1 MKIRLTE
8 NQYKRLLKE
17 NDKDFLDGNVDF
29 KNIGNKIDR
38 FISKVFCNLVK
49 SDKYSSKGLTT
60 EKLKTTDPF
69 TKGQFHNIFD
79 KIKELGGYTKSEA
92 LLLTYNYIKLYDTI
106 VRLNEDMYLDNCDS
120 LVGIPLEFYGK
131 FSHYATIQHLAYV
144 SGYSSGSGELYTT
157 SYDDFIDKWENGE
170 VELGDNGDN
179 IDYECY
185 DLYWETDW
193 DNTYDNLHSQDF
205 DGDNIEV
212 NTDID

>member
-38 FISKVFCNLVK
+38 FISKLFCNLVNN
-49 SDKYSSKGLTT
+49 DKYSPNELTT
-60 EKLKTTDPF
+60 EKLKTVAPF
-69 TKGQFHNIFD
+69 TKGQFHVIFD
-79 KIKELGGYTKSEA
+79 RIKELGGYTKSETI
-92 LLLTYNYIKLYDTI
+92 LLTYNYIKLYDTI
-106 VRLNEDMYLDNCDS
+106 VSLNEGGNCNN

-131 FSHYATIQHLAYV
+131 FSHYATIEHEAYV

-170 VELGDNGDN
+170 VVLTDNGDN

-185 DLYWETDW
+185 DLYWETNW
-193 DNTYDNLHSQDF
+193 DSTYDRLGDQDF
-205 DGDNIEV
+205 DVDSINI

>member
-17 NDKDFLDGNVDF
+17 NDKDFLDGNVNF

-38 FISKVFCNLVK
+38 FISKIFCNLVN
-49 SDKYSSKGLTT
+49 SDKYSPKELTT
-60 EKLKTTDPF
+60 EKLKTVDPF
-69 TKGQFHNIFD
+69 SKGQFDDIFD
-79 KIKELGGYTKSEA
+79 RIKELGGYTKSETI
-92 LLLTYNYIKLYDTI
+92 LLTYNYIKLYDTI
-106 VRLNEDMYLDNCDS
+106 VSLNEGGNCNN

-131 FSHYATIQHLAYV
+131 FSHYATIQHTAYV
-144 SGYSSGSGELYTT
+144 NGYSSGSGELYTT

-170 VELGDNGDN
+170 VELDDSGDN

-193 DNTYDNLHSQDF
+193 DSTYDNLQSQEF

-212 NTDID
+212 NAGID

>member
-17 NDKDFLDGNVDF
+17 NDKDFLDGNVGF

-38 FISKVFCNLVK
+38 FISKLFCNLVN
-49 SDKYSSKGLTT
+49 SDKYSPKELTT
-60 EKLKTTDPF
+60 EKLKTVDPF
-69 TKGQFHNIFD
+69 TKGQFHDIFD
-79 KIKELGGYTKSEA
+79 RIKELGGYTKSETI
-92 LLLTYNYIKLYDTI
+92 LLTYNYIKLYDTI
-106 VRLNEDMYLDNCDS
+106 VSLNEGGNCNN

-131 FSHYATIQHLAYV
+131 FSHYATIQHTAYV

-170 VELGDNGDN
+170 VELDDSGDN

-193 DNTYDNLHSQDF
+193 DSTYDNLQSQEF

>member
-38 FISKVFCNLVK
+38 FISKLFCNLVNN
-49 SDKYSSKGLTT
+49 DKYSPKELTT
-60 EKLKTTDPF
+60 EKLKTVDPF
-69 TKGQFHNIFD
+69 TIGQFHDIFD
-79 KIKELGGYTKSEA
+79 RIKELGGYTKSETI
-92 LLLTYNYIKLYDTI
+92 LLTYNYIKLYDTI
-106 VRLNEDMYLDNCDS
+106 VSLNEGGNCNN

-131 FSHYATIQHLAYV
+131 FSHYATIQHSAYV

-170 VELGDNGDN
+170 VELGDSGDL

-185 DLYWETDW
+185 DLNWETNW
-193 DNTYDNLHSQDF
+193 DYTYDSLGDQEF
-205 DGDNIEV
+205 DVDSINI

>member
-17 NDKDFLDGNVDF
+17 NDKDFLDGNVGF

-38 FISKVFCNLVK
+38 FISKLFCNLVNN
-49 SDKYSSKGLTT
+49 DKYLPNELTS
-60 EKLKTTDPF
+60 ESLKTTDPLALSNF
-69 TKGQFHNIFD
+69 SDIFD
-79 KIKELGGYTKSEA
+79 RIKELGGYTDSESI
-92 LLLTYNYIKLYDTI
+92 LLSYNYIKLYDTI
-106 VRLNEDMYLDNCDS
+106 IRLNEEGNCNN

-131 FSHYATIQHLAYV
+131 FSHYATIQHTAYV

-170 VELGDNGDN
+170 VELNDSGDN

-193 DNTYDNLHSQDF
+193 DSTYDNLQSQEF

>member
-29 KNIGNKIDR
+29 KNIGNKIDK
-38 FISKVFCNLVK
+38 FISKLFCILVNN
-49 SDKYSSKGLTT
+49 DKYSPNELTT
-60 EKLKTTDPF
+60 EKLKTVDPF
-69 TKGQFHNIFD
+69 TKGQFHGIFD
-79 KIKELGGYTKSEA
+79 RIKELGGYTNSETI
-92 LLLTYNYIKLYDTI
+92 LLTYNYIKLYDTI
-106 VRLNEDMYLDNCDS
+106 VSLKEGGNCNN

-131 FSHYATIQHLAYV
+131 FSHYATIQHSTYI

-170 VELGDNGDN
+170 VELDDSGDN

-193 DNTYDNLHSQDF
+193 DNTYDNLQSQEF
-205 DGDNIEV
+205 DGDNI
-212 NTDID
+212 DIDID

>member
-38 FISKVFCNLVK
+38 FISKLFCNLVNN
-49 SDKYSSKGLTT
+49 DKYSPKELTT
-60 EKLKTTDPF
+60 EKLKRVYPF
-69 TKGQFHNIFD
+69 NEGQFHDIFD
-79 KIKELGGYTKSEA
+79 RIKELGGYTKSETI
-92 LLLTYNYIKLYDTI
+92 LLTYNYIKLYDTI
-106 VRLNEDMYLDNCDS
+106 VSLNEGGNCNN
-120 LVGIPLEFYGK
+120 LVGLPLEFYGK
-131 FSHYATIQHLAYV
+131 FSHYATIHHSAYV

-170 VELGDNGDN
+170 VELDDSGDN

-185 DLYWETDW
+185 DLNWEVDW
-193 DNTYDNLHSQDF
+193 DSTYDGLGDQDF
-205 DGDNIEV
+205 DEEEIEV
-212 NTDID
+212 EID

>member
-38 FISKVFCNLVK
+38 FISKLFCNLVNN
-49 SDKYSSKGLTT
+49 DKYSPKELTT
-60 EKLKTTDPF
+60 EKLKKVYPF
-69 TKGQFHNIFD
+69 NEGQFNAIFD
-79 KIKELGGYTKSEA
+79 RIKELGGYTKSETI
-92 LLLTYNYIKLYDTI
+92 LLTYNYIKLYDTI
-106 VRLNEDMYLDNCDS
+106 VSLNEVGNCNN

-131 FSHYATIQHLAYV
+131 FSHYATIQHEAYV

-157 SYDDFIDKWENGE
+157 SYDDFIYKWENGE
-170 VELGDNGDN
+170 VELGDTGDN

-185 DLYWETDW
+185 DLNWETNW
-193 DNTYDNLHSQDF
+193 DYTYDSLGDQEF
-205 DGDNIEV
+205 DVDSINI